1 LIISRLPV
9 LKAFWPRRGDDKEKH
24 GADFSGSVVAFG
36 KVRNALSLE
45 RNLAHIVGCSSVPT
59 SGARSVALVLASA
72 VPFFTGSTP
81 WLQAIACSMIIV
93 HG

>member
-45 RNLAHIVGCSSVPT
+45 RNLAHIVDVQVCQHRVRE
-59 SGARSVALVLASA
+59 A
-72 VPFFTGSTP
+72 
-81 WLQAIACSMIIV
+81 
-93 HG
+93 